1 MLVRLLIDY
10 WKNVEEERGMNIIRL
25 LIIVL
30 HKIRK
35 AQ

>member
-1 MLVRLLIDY
+1 MLVRPLID